1 MSDSARRS
9 RRRSAFWLGAGS
21 SGVATEVGHAEV
33 DGERLG
39 RTVAHGLQLQGGGQG
54 GLDGGDFAEPALVP
68 GLLEAV
74 DEVGVDLLEA
84 WHLGGVHK
92 Q

>member
-1 MSDSARRS
+1 MRC
-9 RRRSAFWLGAGS
+9 
-21 SGVATEVGHAEV
+21 
-33 DGERLG
+33 
-39 RTVAHGLQLQGGGQG
+39 TVAHGLQLLGGGGQG
-54 GLDGGDFAEPALVP
+54 GLDGGDLAEPALVP

-84 WHLGGVHK
+84 WHLGRVHE

>member
-1 MSDSARRS
+1 MDS
-9 RRRSAFWLGAGS
+9 G
-21 SGVATEVGHAEV
+21 
-33 DGERLG
+33 RLSC
-39 RTVAHGLQLQGGGQG
+39 TLTHGLKFLGGGSQG
-54 GLDGGDFAEPALVP
+54 GLDGGDLAEPALDL

-84 WHLGGVHK
+84 WHLGWVHE